1 MLRRRLVQ
9 GSTIKNVDPVVLEVI
24 IDYLNNTGIMAK
36 FRARNPLERLIGGS
50 DTMLKLAKAWHI
62 ADMLDLIALQNK
74 LVDTYRAFYLKLLNT
89 RTRMPLDREP
99 FAYLINRAGAHTICE
114 NFLVDFYAGL
124 ARHGEELRPE
134 ELQALPEHVGLAI
147 KHQRARLVVQGKLN
161 DKIVLNHSCFKVN
174 KVNEHKITKLHVI
187 APISIP
193 QNTDITSSPAR
204 CGWSTSSL
212 TTLLSPSSSMSPSPP
227 TSSNQPTP
235 ARGLGHRVRMS
246 LPGITSISGDP
257 EVLVSRAL
265 APILE
270 SALAQTNRPIHGRS
284 HSMVTMLPSRA
295 PFMDHVPVTTRRQR
309 EMDADSSSSE
319 PEEEPACKLL
329 PRSMLHTYDPRQD
342 QPAVE
347 ADK

>member
-74 LVDTYRAFYLKLLNT
+74 LVDTYRVLYLKLLNT
-89 RTRMPLDREP
+89 CTRMPLDREP

-114 NFLVDFYAGL
+114 DFLVDFYAGL
-124 ARHGEELRPE
+124 APHGEEFQPE

-147 KHQRARLVVQGKLN
+147 KHQHARLQGTLG
-161 DKIVLNHSCFKVN
+161 DKIMLNHSCFKVN

-193 QNTDITSSPAR
+193 PNTDITSSPTR
-204 CGWSTSSL
+204 RGWSISSL
-212 TTLLSPSSSMSPSPP
+212 TTLLSPSSSMSPSLP
-227 TSSNQPTP
+227 TSSNQPTT
-235 ARGLGHRVRMS
+235 ARGLGHRVSMS

-257 EVLVSRAL
+257 EVMVSRAL

-270 SALAQTNRPIHGRS
+270 SALAQTNRPTHGRS

-295 PFMDHVPVTTRRQR
+295 PFMDHVPVTPRRQR
-309 EMDADSSSSE
+309 EMDADSDSSE
-319 PEEEPACKLL
+319 PEEEPACKLFA
-329 PRSMLHTYDPRQD
+329 PSMLHTYDPRQD